1 MASSFYN
8 GVHVSFLRKII
19 GRHHGEKRR
28 HGDTGHHGNNNQYGS
43 SEHGGHSRYSPP
55 PTGRG
60 RSATPIG
67 TSCPRCFTVS
77 SPGARFCHEC
87 GSGLTAIACTQCGS
101 GMPSGTKFCGQC
113 GTSST

>member
-1 MASSFYN
+1 MGA
-8 GVHVSFLRKII
+8 
-19 GRHHGEKRR
+19 
-28 HGDTGHHGNNNQYGS
+28 
-43 SEHGGHSRYSPP
+43 
-55 PTGRG
+55 
-60 RSATPIG
+60 
-67 TSCPRCFTVS
+67 SCPRCFTVS